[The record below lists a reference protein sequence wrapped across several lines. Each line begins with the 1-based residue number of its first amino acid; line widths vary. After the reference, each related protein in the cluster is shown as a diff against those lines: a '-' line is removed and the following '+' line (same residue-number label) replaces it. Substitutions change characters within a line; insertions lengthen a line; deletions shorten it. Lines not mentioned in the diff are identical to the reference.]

1 MEAGGVLGE
10 EGGAE
15 LGGDLDADLADL
27 VGLVGRPARRRSRSG
42 VGDGAAVHAGHADA
56 GRRRL
61 TNGITPGRTGLSQPS
76 SASSSTMRR

>member
-15 LGGDLDADLADL
+15 LGGHLDPELGDLL
-27 VGLVGRPARRRSRSG
+27 VVRPPRHRAARGAGSG
-42 VGDGAAVHAGHADA
+42 IAVPFMAAMRFTPATLMKGM
-56 GRRRL
+56 
-61 TNGITPGRTGLSQPS
+61 TPGSTGLSQPS